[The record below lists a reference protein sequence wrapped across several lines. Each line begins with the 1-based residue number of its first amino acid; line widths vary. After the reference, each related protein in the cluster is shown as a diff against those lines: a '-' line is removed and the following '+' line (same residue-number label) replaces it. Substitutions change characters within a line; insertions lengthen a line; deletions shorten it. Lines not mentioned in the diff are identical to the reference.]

1 MLTLE
6 FEGWFQCRLA
16 TDPDPWDER
25 RGISGWTFVYPGES
39 DLDRIIRFQYADAP
53 RSHGPQVG
61 VKVTKVTIDGGAMPG
76 HPLAGANV
84 NLLDS
89 PVFEGHNGIIA
100 ESAKEPIVPFSIEMS
115 GTGVSLRRSDPLD
128 LSSPLE
134 LRRRQ
139 PERFEANS
147 RTAAQATG
155 IADYLQYRMQRKSN
169 LEADLLSET
178 DPLKRFAL
186 GERIDRLSQSDLTRD
201 IATFSLG
208 FLVAYRFTLRGN
220 SAVEDPENKLGGSV
234 NTSAAWPLEF
244 WMGAWDAD
252 ALCGFTRGTV
262 RIPFTPLP

>member
-1 MLTLE
+1 MLAIE

-25 RGISGWTFVYPGES
+25 RGVSGWTFVYPGEP
-39 DLDRIIRFQYADAP
+39 DLDRIIRFQSPVAP
-53 RSHGPQVG
+53 KSHGPGVG
-61 VKVTKVTIDGGAMPG
+61 VRVTKVMTDGGAVTG
-76 HPLAGANV
+76 HPLIGAEV

-89 PVFEGHNGIIA
+89 PVFEGRNGIIA
-100 ESAKEPIVPFSIEMS
+100 ESAKEPVVPFNIEIKGAS
-115 GTGVSLRRSDPLD
+115 LTLRRSDPID
-128 LSSPLE
+128 LSSRVE

-139 PERFEANS
+139 PVGLERNS

-155 IADYLQYRMQRKSN
+155 IADYLQYRMQRKSD

-186 GERIDRLSQSDLTRD
+186 GERIDRLSQSDLSED

-220 SAVEDPENKLGGSV
+220 SAVEDPGGELGGSV
-234 NTSAAWPLEF
+234 GVAAEWPIEF

-252 ALCGFTRGTV
+252 ALCGFTRGTL
-262 RIPFTPLP
+262 RIPFTPRP